1 MLNNY
6 ATFLNTLVSCVE
18 VVLNTI
24 AIIIV
29 LYSVVIGFIKQ
40 YKGISTA
47 KHVVCKGIS
56 DALNYNLATE
66 VLKIIVSREL
76 KDLAVIAGILILK
89 IMITALFILE
99 IKQDEMRDDFVE
111 KTIKLKA
118 KRKKR
123 KTNNMNH

>member
-6 ATFLNTLVSCVE
+6 AAFLNTLVSCVE
-18 VVLNTI
+18 IVLNTI

-111 KTIKLKA
+111 KTIKIKSE
-118 KRKKR
+118 RKKR
-123 KTNNMNH
+123 KSK

>member
-6 ATFLNTLVSCVE
+6 AAFLNTLVSCVE